1 MLLSIP
7 DNSGYTA
14 GYMVGWHLYAWIAII
29 CIMYLF
35 AIILLTR
42 VGRAKLPVTK
52 WVLRAFSW
60 FLAIYGITNITI
72 ILSVWSPTPD
82 DFNFW
87 QGIAN
92 FSGLVSLILGV
103 AVLEKYLVPKTHHIL
118 SIFGVI
124 IIVIDFIILAFFP
137 TQYLLSLRIAQV
149 GAPILLVTIIG
160 LYFVL
165 IKQTTGTIR
174 RQAIITI
181 LGIALCGIAAIFNGE
196 DLLRIGIPLWTAP
209 LMFGIGVVLLGTS
222 LTVSKEA

>member
-1 MLLSIP
+1 MLLSLP
-7 DNSGYTA
+7 PTSGYTA
-14 GYMVGWHLYAWIAII
+14 GYMLDWHLYAWITII
-29 CIMYLF
+29 CIMYVF
-35 AIILLTR
+35 SIILLTR
-42 VGRAKLPVTK
+42 VSRAKLPVTK

-72 ILSVWSPTPD
+72 IQSVWSPTVD

-92 FSGLVSLILGV
+92 FSGLVSLIFGV

-118 SIFGVI
+118 TIFAVI

-137 TQYLLSLRIAQV
+137 SEYLLSLRIAQV

-160 LYFVL
+160 LYFIL
-165 IKQTTGTIR
+165 IKQATGTIR
-174 RQAIITI
+174 RQAVITL

-196 DLLRIGIPLWTAP
+196 DLLRIGVPLWAAP

-222 LTVSKEA
+222 LTISKEA